1 MDKTLGARSHN
12 RVMKY
17 TLYFKA
23 GQEKIKQN
31 SLRIGAPPLQ
41 CVLHINQ
48 NFSEIS
54 LRIYKVL
61 NHKDQFFPFI
71 LTLVI

>member
-31 SLRIGAPPLQ
+31 SLRIGAPP
-41 CVLHINQ
+41 
-48 NFSEIS
+48 F
-54 LRIYKVL
+54 
-61 NHKDQFFPFI
+61 
-71 LTLVI
+71 LTCSVYYTLTRTSQRSV